1 MKKIAVLLLAIC
13 LFACNDKLQ
22 QPDNLLS
29 EDKMEDILYDVALL
43 QSISS
48 FAPATLSANDIKIDT
63 YIYDKYQTDSL
74 TFAQS
79 NEYYAADFDRY
90 EAILEKV
97 SERLKAE
104 KVEIDSIVSKEN
116 KNVVKDFKAKAV
128 KDSVDVIRDDIK
140 VLNDSISIE

>member
-1 MKKIAVLLLAIC
+1 MKKIAILLSAVC
-13 LFACNDKLQ
+13 LFACNDKLRE
-22 QPDNLLS
+22 PDNLLS

-48 FAPATLSANDIKIDT
+48 FAPAVLSANDIKIDT

-74 TFAQS
+74 TFTQS

-116 KNVVKDFKAKAV
+116 KNVVKDFKAKVV
-128 KDSVDVIRDDIK
+128 KDSADVIRDDIK

>member
-1 MKKIAVLLLAIC
+1 MKKIAVLLLVVC

-48 FAPATLSANDIKIDT
+48 FAPAVLSANDIKIDT

-104 KVEIDSIVSKEN
+104 KVEIDSVVSKEN

-128 KDSVDVIRDDIK
+128 KDSVDVIRDNIK

>member
-1 MKKIAVLLLAIC
+1 MKKIAVFLSAIC

-22 QPDNLLS
+22 KPDNLLS

-48 FAPATLSANDIKIDT
+48 FAPAVLSANDIKIDT

-97 SERLKAE
+97 SERLKTE

-128 KDSVDVIRDDIK
+128 KDSVDVIRDDVK

>member
-1 MKKIAVLLLAIC
+1 MKKIAILLSAVC

-22 QPDNLLS
+22 EPDNLLS

-48 FAPATLSANDIKIDT
+48 FAPAVLSANDIKIDT

-116 KNVVKDFKAKAV
+116 KNVVKDFKAKVV
-128 KDSVDVIRDDIK
+128 KDSADVIRDDIK